1 MDVAFHNG
9 VEYAPGEDTM
19 HSQSL
24 KLAVGSLVVGIIVLG
39 LKYFAYWITGSVALY
54 SDALESIVNV
64 VTAGV
69 ALFAVRIA
77 AKPADANH
85 PFGHH
90 KVEYFSAVIEGVMI
104 VVAALL
110 IVHEAY
116 GNVFDPRPFSAPL
129 EGLAVNGLAS
139 VINAVWC
146 WLLITRGKRLRSP
159 ALVADGRHLLTDVV
173 SSGGVV
179 IGLGLA
185 VMLQLPVLD
194 PTLALLVAVNILW
207 SGWQVL
213 KESTGGLMDEAV
225 PDATLARIRQII
237 SQHAGGA
244 LEAHDV
250 RTRHAGKLTFI
261 EFHLVVPGEMSV
273 RQAHDIC
280 DRVEAALHDDDEHS
294 WITIHVEPESK
305 AKHSGVVVL

>member
-1 MDVAFHNG
+1 
-9 VEYAPGEDTM
+9 M

-24 KLAVGSLVVGIIVLG
+24 KLAVGSLVVGMIVLA
-39 LKYFAYWITGSVALY
+39 LKYAAYWITGSVALY
-54 SDALESIVNV
+54 SDAVESIVNV

-69 ALFAVRIA
+69 ALLAVRIA

-116 GNVFDPRPFSAPL
+116 GNLFAPRPFSAPI

-139 VINAVWC
+139 VINGIWC

-185 VMLQLPVLD
+185 VMLQLPILD
-194 PTLALLVAVNILW
+194 PALALLVAVNILW

-225 PDATLARIRQII
+225 PDATLARIRQIL
-237 SQHAGGA
+237 SGHADG
-244 LEAHDV
+244 
-250 RTRHAGKLTFI
+250 
-261 EFHLVVPGEMSV
+261 
-273 RQAHDIC
+273 
-280 DRVEAALHDDDEHS
+280 
-294 WITIHVEPESK
+294 
-305 AKHSGVVVL
+305 